1 MKDENIVKLYF
12 DREERAI
19 DETRKKYGKLLHHIA
34 FNILNSA
41 PDSEECVDDTY
52 IKAWKSIPPT
62 SPVRLGAFLSK
73 ITRNLSINRYL
84 KNKSEREMLNTDT
97 VFEEISEC
105 IPSGDGSISED
116 LALREAINGFIG
128 TLDATKR
135 KLFVK
140 RYFFMR
146 PIKQVAS
153 EMKLTVSNVKI
164 TLMRIREDFKAY
176 LEKEG
181 III

>member
-1 MKDENIVKLYF
+1 MKDENIIELYF
-12 DREERAI
+12 SREERAI
-19 DETRKKYGKLLHHIA
+19 DETRKKYGKLLNHIA

-41 PDSEECVDDTY
+41 HDSEECVDDTY

-62 SPVRLGAFLSK
+62 HPVRLGAFLSK

-84 KNKSEREMLNTDT
+84 KNKSEREMLNCNA

-105 IPSGDGSISED
+105 IPSGEGSISED
-116 LALREAINGFIG
+116 LALREAINGFLG
-128 TLDATKR
+128 TLDASKR
-135 KLFVK
+135 KMFVK
-140 RYFFMR
+140 RYFFMH

-153 EMKLTVSNVKI
+153 EMKLTASNVKI
-164 TLMRIREDFKAY
+164 TLMRIREDFKVY